1 MQPPELCPSQPA
13 SYILSFDNRNETW
26 SMEPELI
33 SDSSQA
39 VVEYMELE
47 GEAGSRLRRG
57 ESYTAIVTVVTEY
70 ANVTS
75 TTDFSK
81 I

>member
-1 MQPPELCPSQPA
+1 
-13 SYILSFDNRNETW
+13 
-26 SMEPELI
+26 MEPELI